1 MAKRVYLFNEGSKE
15 DRDLLGG
22 KGANLCEMTNL
33 GLPVPFGFIIT
44 TSTCREFFQAG
55 NRLPNLLEQEYR
67 VALDLIEKKMGTR
80 FGDPDNPLL
89 FSVRSGAPVSM
100 PGMMNTILNLGMN
113 DEITEGLA
121 RKTSNP
127 RFAYDSYRRFIQ
139 MFADVVLD
147 IDGRLFEGEIT
158 RYKDAHSKPLD
169 TDMTA
174 EDWQAVIETFKSMA
188 DFPQDPF
195 EQLKLAVQAVFLS
208 WHTPRAI
215 VYREMNNIP
224 ESLGTAVNVQA
235 MVFGNYGEDSGSGV
249 AFTRN
254 PSTGE
259 NEFFGEFL
267 FNAAGED
274 VVAGVRTP
282 EPVEALRK
290 RLTGVYDELY
300 ETQDLLEKH
309 YRDMQDIEFTVQE
322 GRFYMLQTRSGKR
335 TGRASIKIAVDMV
348 DEQLITRKEALL
360 RVSPE
365 HVEAF
370 LHPMVDPDS
379 KENIIATGLP
389 ASPGGAT
396 GRVVFSADEAVETAK
411 DGTQVILVRRET
423 TPEDIHGMKV
433 AEGILTEL
441 GGMTSHAAV
450 VARGMG
456 VCAITGCGSLTID
469 YDAGTATTREG
480 VTVSRG
486 DIITLDGNSA
496 EVMLG
501 DIPKT
506 EARDSDDFQL
516 LLNWADR
523 YRRLKVRANA
533 ETPEDAKKAR
543 ELGAEGVGL
552 CRTEHMF
559 FEESRVALM
568 RGMILADDAEE
579 RQTYLDSILEFHQA
593 DMLSLFQ
600 IMDGLPVTIRLLD
613 PPLHEFLP
621 HLGADVEHLAEQI
634 GKSASS
640 IAEAVDHLR
649 EVNPMLGLRGC
660 RLSIV
665 MPEVTEMQ
673 VNAIIGAAAQ
683 AIEMGLNPAP
693 EIMIPLVIN
702 VREVRLISEIIDR
715 GVHAALKDRSVSVR
729 YKIGTMMET
738 PRACLGADRLAPAVE
753 FMSFG
758 TNDLTQM
765 TYGFSRDDSGK
776 FVPQYLDKKII
787 ESDPF
792 VSLDQRAVGRLME
805 LAVKESRAR
814 KSGIKYGICGEHG
827 GDPRSIQFCHDLGLD
842 YVSCS
847 PYRIPVARIAAAQAA
862 VRDSI

>member
-309 YRDMQDIEFTVQE
+309 YRDMQD
-322 GRFYMLQTRSGKR
+322 
-335 TGRASIKIAVDMV
+335 
-348 DEQLITRKEALL
+348 
-360 RVSPE
+360 
-365 HVEAF
+365 
-370 LHPMVDPDS
+370 
-379 KENIIATGLP
+379 
-389 ASPGGAT
+389 
-396 GRVVFSADEAVETAK
+396 
-411 DGTQVILVRRET
+411 
-423 TPEDIHGMKV
+423 
-433 AEGILTEL
+433 
-441 GGMTSHAAV
+441 
-450 VARGMG
+450 
-456 VCAITGCGSLTID
+456 
-469 YDAGTATTREG
+469 
-480 VTVSRG
+480 
-486 DIITLDGNSA
+486 
-496 EVMLG
+496 
-501 DIPKT
+501 
-506 EARDSDDFQL
+506 
-516 LLNWADR
+516 
-523 YRRLKVRANA
+523 
-533 ETPEDAKKAR
+533 
-543 ELGAEGVGL
+543 
-552 CRTEHMF
+552 
-559 FEESRVALM
+559 
-568 RGMILADDAEE
+568 
-579 RQTYLDSILEFHQA
+579 
-593 DMLSLFQ
+593 
-600 IMDGLPVTIRLLD
+600 
-613 PPLHEFLP
+613 
-621 HLGADVEHLAEQI
+621 
-634 GKSASS
+634 
-640 IAEAVDHLR
+640 
-649 EVNPMLGLRGC
+649 
-660 RLSIV
+660 
-665 MPEVTEMQ
+665 
-673 VNAIIGAAAQ
+673 
-683 AIEMGLNPAP
+683 
-693 EIMIPLVIN
+693 
-702 VREVRLISEIIDR
+702 
-715 GVHAALKDRSVSVR
+715 
-729 YKIGTMMET
+729 
-738 PRACLGADRLAPAVE
+738 
-753 FMSFG
+753 
-758 TNDLTQM
+758 
-765 TYGFSRDDSGK
+765 
-776 FVPQYLDKKII
+776 
-787 ESDPF
+787 
-792 VSLDQRAVGRLME
+792 
-805 LAVKESRAR
+805 
-814 KSGIKYGICGEHG
+814 
-827 GDPRSIQFCHDLGLD
+827 
-842 YVSCS
+842 
-847 PYRIPVARIAAAQAA
+847 
-862 VRDSI
+862 